1 MNKKIFGWGGFVE
14 TVYNREGYD
23 REGYDLYGYN
33 REGYDRKGFNRFG
46 YDREGHNWRELR
58 TDNIDYKAPK

>member
-23 REGYDLYGYN
+23 REGYD
-33 REGYDRKGFNRFG
+33 RKGFNRFG
-46 YDREGHNWRELR
+46 YNREGINWKKLR
-58 TDNIDYKAPK
+58 TDNIDYKSNK